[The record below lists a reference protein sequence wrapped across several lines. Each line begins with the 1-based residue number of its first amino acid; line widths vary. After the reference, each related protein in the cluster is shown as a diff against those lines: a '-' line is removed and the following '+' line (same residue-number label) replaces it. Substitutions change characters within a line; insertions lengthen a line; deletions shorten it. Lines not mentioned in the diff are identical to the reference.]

1 MSFKGKVLVGAGIVL
16 VVIIAGLFYLGSRL
30 DSIVKAAI
38 ERYGSEA
45 TGTQVS
51 VSSVELSLRDG
62 RGTVRGLS
70 IANPPGFSAGDAIRF
85 GRITLAFD
93 LDSLRGRSPIIINE
107 ATIKDP
113 FIAYERNQ
121 AGKGNLETIEA
132 NIDRYRGPGSET
144 STPPTGP
151 EEEQRILIKRFVF
164 EDGKIQISAP
174 ELKEP
179 IETNLSSIRMNDV
192 GGPQGATP
200 PEIGKL
206 VLAQFARSAGKTLAR
221 EGLQRFLD
229 RQFGKDTGEKARG
242 LLDSILK

>member
-1 MSFKGKVLVGAGIVL
+1 MSLKVKVLIGAGIVL
-16 VVIIAGLFYLGSRL
+16 AVVVAGLFYLGSRL
-30 DSIVKAAI
+30 DSIVQAAI

-51 VSSVELSLRDG
+51 VSSVNLSLREG
-62 RGTVRGLS
+62 RGTLHGLS
-70 IANPPGFSAGDAIRF
+70 IANPQGFSDGDAIRF
-85 GRITLAFD
+85 GTITLAFD

-107 ATIKDP
+107 ATIEAP
-113 FIAYERNQ
+113 YVAYEQNR
-121 AGKGNLETIEA
+121 AGKSNLQTIEA

-144 STPPTGP
+144 PKPQTAPG
-151 EEEQRILIKRFVF
+151 EEQRILIKKFVF

-179 IETNLSSIRMNDV
+179 IDRNLPSIRMNDV
-192 GGPQGATP
+192 GGSQGATP

-206 VLAQFARSAGKTLAR
+206 VLAQFARSAGRTLAR

-229 RQFGKDTGEKARG
+229 KQFGKETGEKAGG
-242 LLDSILK
+242 LLNSILK